1 MLKIREQSQRYAKII
16 SRDKVDLNSVQTTS
30 DIPITGCHVHSFKV
44 CFAVSLLGY
53 HDLFP
58 HVLEER
64 VKGKFNRC
72 GDVTFCV
79 ALGTIATISWGLHCG
94 GGGGRS
100 GGSGGSFF
108 LIGYSME

>member
-1 MLKIREQSQRYAKII
+1 MLTIREQSQRLAKII
-16 SRDKVDLNSVQTTS
+16 SRDQGYKADLNSVQTTS

-44 CFAVSLLGY
+44 CLAVSLLGY

-64 VKGKFNRC
+64 VKGKFNSC

-79 ALGTIATISWGLHCG
+79 ALGTIATIRWGLHCG

-100 GGSGGSFF
+100 SGGSF
-108 LIGYSME
+108 IGYSME

>member
-1 MLKIREQSQRYAKII
+1 MLKVREQSQRYAKII
-16 SRDKVDLNSVQTTS
+16 SRDKIDLNSVQTTS

-44 CFAVSLLGY
+44 CLAVSLLAY
-53 HDLFP
+53 HDLFS

-64 VKGKFNRC
+64 VKGKFNSC

-79 ALGTIATISWGLHCG
+79 ALGTIATIRWGLHCG
-94 GGGGRS
+94 GGGGGRS
-100 GGSGGSFF
+100 GGNFC

>member
-16 SRDKVDLNSVQTTS
+16 SRDKVDLNSELQTTS

-44 CFAVSLLGY
+44 CLAVSLLAY
-53 HDLFP
+53 HDLFS

-64 VKGKFNRC
+64 VKGKFNSC

-79 ALGTIATISWGLHCG
+79 ALGTIATIRWGLHCG
-94 GGGGRS
+94 GGGGGRS
-100 GGSGGSFF
+100 SGGSF
-108 LIGYSME
+108 IGYSME